1 MTADSDDVEHD
12 TDRDDPTPP
21 PPLPGSVPPRLLA
34 SHLSSLHSALP
45 LSALHPPPSMDS
57 SSTDVLQRS
66 FDTFN
71 ALDYNRDHALGL
83 DELKTALTLFSNLP
97 DEPTAVPVVSPDDAR
112 GIMDIVAGPDA
123 STLSFSQFH
132 NVYSAVNILHQLS
145 KQDLPHLRPKDVK
158 RALIAAGITPTQSQ
172 LDAMM
177 VLGDAYSTFD
187 KRGRVDIQEFLRIY
201 TQARTNATHVFL
213 HSWFYAGRNSTAM
226 RKPVEMSPFQDF
238 LAGTAAGVSLTL
250 VGHPFDT
257 IKGSDTALDVA

>member
-1 MTADSDDVEHD
+1 
-12 TDRDDPTPP
+12 
-21 PPLPGSVPPRLLA
+21 
-34 SHLSSLHSALP
+34 
-45 LSALHPPPSMDS
+45 MDS

>member
-1 MTADSDDVEHD
+1 
-12 TDRDDPTPP
+12 
-21 PPLPGSVPPRLLA
+21 
-34 SHLSSLHSALP
+34 
-45 LSALHPPPSMDS
+45 MDS

-71 ALDYNRDHALGL
+71 ALDFTAATTRS
-83 DELKTALTLFSNLP
+83 ALTSSRRPSLSSLNLP
-97 DEPTAVPVVSPDDAR
+97 DDPTAVPVVSPDDAR
-112 GIMDIVAGPDA
+112 GIMDIVAGPDVDHA
-123 STLSFSQFH
+123 LLLPIPQRLLRRQHSPPAQSSQE
-132 NVYSAVNILHQLS
+132 
-145 KQDLPHLRPKDVK
+145 LPHLRPKDVK

-187 KRGRVDIQEFLRIY
+187 KRGRVDIKEFLRIY

-257 IKGSDTALDVA
+257 IKGEPHSTSANTRCRVRFHIG